1 MVAIP
6 LPADPTLDE
15 MRLALGAEIPA
26 HAVFDGW
33 GDAALAMAA
42 QALKLDPAHAK
53 LAFPDGAVG
62 MIDAWY
68 ASLDARLLAAF
79 PAERIAAMKIRAR
92 IAGLV
97 LARLD
102 LVRPHK
108 QAVRSVLAILAQPRN
123 LPTAAKLGWRTAD
136 ALWRIAG
143 DTATD
148 FNHYTKR
155 LTLSAL
161 YASTLLAWLDDES
174 EGEAETKAFLDR
186 RIGDVMRFEK
196 VKAQL
201 TPHPDRHFSVSR
213 FLGRLRYPAT

>member
-1 MVAIP
+1 MAAIV

-33 GDAALAMAA
+33 NDAALVMAA
-42 QALKLDPAHAK
+42 DALKIDPGHAK
-53 LAFPDGAVG
+53 LAFPDGALG

-68 ASLDARLLAAF
+68 ASIDTRLAAAF
-79 PAERIAAMKIRAR
+79 PPERIAEMKIRQR

-108 QAVRSVLAILAQPRN
+108 QAVRSALAILAQPRN

-174 EGEAETKAFLDR
+174 EDEIETKSVLDR

-196 VKAQL
+196 LKAQFA
-201 TPHPDRHFSVSR
+201 PHPDRQFSVSR
-213 FLGRLRYPAT
+213 FLGRLRYPAA

>member
-1 MVAIP
+1 MSGIP

-15 MRLALGAEIPA
+15 MRLVLGAEIPT

-33 GDAALAMAA
+33 GDTALETAARV
-42 QALKLDPAHAK
+42 LKLDPAHAR
-53 LAFPDGAVG
+53 LAFPDGAAG

-68 ASLDARLLAAF
+68 ASLDARLAADF
-79 PAERIAAMKIRAR
+79 PPDRIAAMKIRQR
-92 IAGLV
+92 IAALV
-97 LARLD
+97 LARIAY
-102 LVRPHK
+102 VRPHK
-108 QAVRSVLAILAQPRN
+108 QAVRSALAILAQPRN
-123 LPTAAKLGWRTAD
+123 LAKAAQFAWRTAD

-155 LTLSAL
+155 MTLSAV
-161 YASTLLAWLDDES
+161 YGSTLLVWLDDES
-174 EGEAETKAFLDR
+174 ENEAETQAFLGR
-186 RIGDVMRFEK
+186 RIDNVMRFETM
-196 VKAQL
+196 KAQF